1 MGKILAI
8 CISEKKGTQKKPIE
22 SARLVEE
29 WGIEGDAH
37 VGKWHRQVSMLSF
50 EKIEAFR
57 EKGADVDF
65 GAFGENLVVEGFDLS
80 KVPVG
85 TKFQIGEAILELTQI
100 GKECH
105 SHCAIYKVMG
115 DCIMPR
121 EGIFAKVL
129 RGGMISE
136 GDEITVEKRPLRAAI
151 LTASDSGYA
160 GEREDVSG
168 PTIRKILEENGYQVV
183 HTILLPDDREMLAQE
198 MSRIADEGVAELLV
212 TTGGTGF
219 SPRDCMPEATMDIT
233 ERAVPG
239 IPEAIRAYS
248 MTITPR
254 AMLSRAAAGI
264 RKYTL
269 IINLPGSPKAVK
281 ESLEYILPSLEHGL
295 EILTGTASNCAV
307 R

>member
-1 MGKILAI
+1 M
-8 CISEKKGTQKKPIE
+8 
-22 SARLVEE
+22 
-29 WGIEGDAH
+29 
-37 VGKWHRQVSMLSF
+37 
-50 EKIEAFR
+50 
-57 EKGADVDF
+57 
-65 GAFGENLVVEGFDLS
+65 
-80 KVPVG
+80 
-85 TKFQIGEAILELTQI
+85 
-100 GKECH
+100 
-105 SHCAIYKVMG
+105 
-115 DCIMPR
+115 
-121 EGIFAKVL
+121 
-129 RGGMISE
+129 
-136 GDEITVEKRPLRAAI
+136 RAAI

>member
-1 MGKILAI
+1 MKN
-8 CISEKKGTQKKPIE
+8 S
-22 SARLVEE
+22 
-29 WGIEGDAH
+29 
-37 VGKWHRQVSMLSF
+37 LSQQF
-50 EKIEAFR
+50 
-57 EKGADVDF
+57 
-65 GAFGENLVVEGFDLS
+65 LS
-80 KVPVG
+80 K
-85 TKFQIGEAILELTQI
+85 Q
-100 GKECH
+100 CH
-105 SHCAIYKVMG
+105 NGCEIFRLMG